1 MSKFTEKQ
9 LIAINGDGGNFVVSA
24 SAGSGKTSVMIER
37 LIRLI
42 VENKADVKEILAVTF
57 TKLSAQEMKERLS
70 NALIEKIKK
79 REDVDRIKRQIKDLP
94 SASISTIDSFLNSLV
109 KKYFYLAGVDASYS
123 IVADA
128 EVTALRNSA
137 VTEVLEKLYE
147 TEDEDVNLLLNAFLR
162 KRKDDL
168 LRKTVLE
175 LYTFLESEADGYA
188 FLENALSCY
197 SEEGLKRVDN
207 RLIDRFVGKITAYK
221 DDILDLLARA
231 NSLNLAPFI
240 KFFESY
246 YVYVKE
252 VEDKKDVEALLLFAD
267 FNLRRPGVI
276 KGKDS
281 LKDELSDDAKEL
293 CDELNVIK
301 KEIKDYFYADFSE
314 RLKDL
319 ESPKRILKSLIKVVK
334 LFEEEYSRQK
344 AEENVLD
351 YTDVARTAYKLLQT
365 KEVIDDLKSTYKYV
379 FVDEYQDT
387 NGLQESIFK
396 LLENDNLFL
405 VGDVK
410 QSIYGF
416 RGCNSDNFSSRIS
429 QAQKAGGFVE
439 LDSNFRSSRAV
450 INTVNKVFSSVMTE
464 KTMGDDYRNHPMIY
478 GNVYDIYEGDTE
490 LFYFSDKVE
499 KETLDL
505 GVYSVE
511 KHLAQ
516 TKNDTVSYEKLVV
529 HAVRKA
535 LKQQIC
541 YVDKEDGYKVKIR
554 KAKYSDIAVLNRTVK
569 SGVDRVVKELESAGI
584 PTMSENKRTIAT
596 YPEIQQLVNLL
607 NTIITPEEDI
617 YLASALKSPAGGFT
631 DSDLKTIR
639 DSAPTVSFYE
649 ATVHYAGLD
658 CELSDRLKEFFS
670 YLQRLRTLSSFEGVP
685 TLIRRILRERNFEEK
700 LLKTPGGEF
709 KLERIN
715 LFLTQGY
722 SGERELFLQEFLEY
736 LPEKLP
742 SMTMS
747 SSGGG
752 NAVQVVSMHGSKGL
766 EYPIVIVAGVDR
778 TWNAMDAKAEIV
790 TSRKGG
796 VGLKS
801 YDFESK
807 VYKTNNVRQYVD
819 LVKKEENLQ
828 DELRLLYVALTRAKC
843 ILYIVSK
850 KQPAEKIKKD
860 ILDSK
865 KQLDFL
871 CTSHLK
877 CTGVSVFDLLESFE
891 KENRRDLILPSPN
904 QDLIEPIKE
913 FLEYEYPHA
922 KDTLLSLKRTV
933 TEINKTKAD
942 KDFEG
947 GEYVRAIFSSS
958 DVETGNAYHKFLE
971 LIDFEKI
978 DDNGLIDRLLSEKFT
993 EEEKNI
999 VDVDKIRA
1007 ILNLNIF
1014 KEVKGMRLYKE
1025 QPFIVSLPPYMA
1037 NESGDEDILL
1047 QGVIDLLCIKDGRAV
1062 IIDYKHSHKN
1072 KQLLIDTYKKQLEL
1086 YSYAVEK
1093 SLGVKVVKKVLV
1105 NLLSV
1110 EEIVLD

>member
-9 LIAINGDGGNFVVSA
+9 LAAINGDGGNLVVSA

-57 TKLSAQEMKERLS
+57 TKLSAQEMKDRLS
-70 NALIEKIKK
+70 NALIEKIKR

-109 KKYFYLAGVDASYS
+109 KKYFYLADVDSSYS

-137 VTEVLEKLYE
+137 ITEVLEKLYE
-147 TEDEDVNLLLNAFLR
+147 SSDADVNLLLNAFLR

-175 LYTFLESEADGYA
+175 LYTFLESETDGYA
-188 FLENALSCY
+188 FLENALSYY
-197 SEEGLKRVDN
+197 SEEGLKKVDN
-207 RLIDRFVGKITAYK
+207 RFIDRFVGKITAYE
-221 DDILDLLARA
+221 DDISDLLERA
-231 NSLNLAPFI
+231 NSLNSVPFI

-246 YVYVKE
+246 YGYVKE
-252 VEDKKDVEALLLFAD
+252 VEEKKDTETLLLFAN
-267 FNLRRPGVI
+267 FNLRRPGVTR
-276 KGKDS
+276 GKDA
-281 LKDELSDDAKEL
+281 LKDELSDETKEL
-293 CDELNVIK
+293 CDELNVVK

-319 ESPKRILKSLIKVVK
+319 ESPKQILKSLIKVVK
-334 LFEEEYSRQK
+334 LFEEEYARQK

-365 KEVIDDLKSTYKYV
+365 KEVIDDLKSTYKYI

-416 RGCNSDNFSSRIS
+416 RGCNSDNFSSRIA
-429 QAQKAGGFVE
+429 QAKKSGGFVE

-450 INTVNKVFSSVMTE
+450 INTVNKIFSSVMTE
-464 KTMGDDYRNHPMIY
+464 KTMGDDYRKRPMIY
-478 GNVYDIYEGDTE
+478 GNVYGTYEGDTE

-499 KETLDL
+499 KEILDL
-505 GVYSVE
+505 GVYSVA

-516 TKNDTVSYEKLVV
+516 TKNDKVSYEKLVV
-529 HAVRKA
+529 HAVQKA
-535 LKQQIC
+535 LKQKIC
-541 YVDKEDGYKVKIR
+541 YVDKDDGYKVKTR
-554 KAKYSDIAVLNRTVK
+554 PAKYQDIAVLNRTVK
-569 SGVDRVVKELESAGI
+569 SGVDKVVKELESAGI
-584 PTMSENKRTIAT
+584 PTVSENKRTIAT
-596 YPEIQQLVNLL
+596 YPEIQQLINLL
-607 NTIITPEEDI
+607 NAIITPEEDI
-617 YLASALKSPAGGFT
+617 YLASALKSPAGGFL
-631 DSDLKTIR
+631 DGDLKKIR
-639 DSAPTVSFYE
+639 DGASGVSFYE
-649 ATVHYAGLD
+649 ATLRYATLD

-685 TLIRRILRERNFEEK
+685 TLIRRILRERNYEEK

-715 LFLTQGY
+715 VFLAQGY

-742 SMTMS
+742 SMTTS

-778 TWNAMDAKAEIV
+778 TWNAMDSKAEII

-796 VGLKS
+796 IGLKS

-865 KQLDFL
+865 KQLDFI
-871 CTSHLK
+871 CASHLK
-877 CTGVSVFDLLESFE
+877 CTGVSVFDLLDSFE
-891 KENRRDLILPSPN
+891 KETRRDLILPPPN

-913 FLEYEYPHA
+913 FLEYRYPHS

-942 KDFEG
+942 KDFDRV
-947 GEYVRAIFSSS
+947 EYVRTIFPSQ

-971 LIDFEKI
+971 LVDFEKI

-999 VDVDKIRA
+999 VNVDKIKA

-1014 KEVKGMRLYKE
+1014 NEIKGMRLYKE

-1047 QGVIDLLCIKDGRAV
+1047 QGVIDLLCIKDGKAV

-1072 KQLLIDTYKKQLEL
+1072 KKLLIDTYKKQLEL

-1110 EEIVLD
+1110 EEIFLD